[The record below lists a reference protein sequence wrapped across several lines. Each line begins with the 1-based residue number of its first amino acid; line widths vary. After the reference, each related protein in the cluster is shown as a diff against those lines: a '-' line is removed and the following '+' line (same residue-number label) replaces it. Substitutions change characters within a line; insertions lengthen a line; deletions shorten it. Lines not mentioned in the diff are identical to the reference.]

1 MITFAKDN
9 KLFVFRSVGIMFNDG
24 HVLLHK
30 AGDNDFWSLPGGR
43 VELLE
48 KAESTIVREMQE
60 ELNVDV
66 TVVRLVWVAENFF
79 EYAGKS
85 YHELGF
91 YFLLQLPGNSPF
103 LDKIGNFY
111 SEDAGTPLIFRW
123 FSINQLETL
132 TLYPSFLKTS
142 LRSLPTGVEHIIH
155 IGNDTRIGRKLG
167 YIK

>member
-1 MITFAKDN
+1 MITFGKEN
-9 KLFVFRSVGIMFNDG
+9 KQFVFRSVGIMLNNG

-30 AGDNDFWSLPGGR
+30 AGDNEFWSLPGGR

-48 KAESTIVREMQE
+48 KAESTITREMKE

-66 TVVRLVWVAENFF
+66 KVVRLVWVAENFF
-79 EYAGKS
+79 EYAEKS

-91 YFLLQLPGNSPF
+91 YFLLQLPETSPF
-103 LDKIGNFY
+103 LNKIGNFY

-123 FSINQLETL
+123 FLFEQLETL

-142 LRSLPTGVEHIIH
+142 LRSLPARVEHIVH
-155 IGNDTRIGRKLG
+155 IGDGHVVVT
-167 YIK
+167 